1 MPGYKYPYLQV
12 GLSIGRYEESNI
24 SAYIDTGFEGYLVV
38 PEEYTEKLG
47 FPPFIT
53 DWEVA
58 DGAIIATAEYL
69 GTVQIPEIG
78 FSVDARITCLG
89 SEFLIGRGVIDN
101 LRVVLDRGQQVII
114 EALM

>member
-1 MPGYKYPYLQV
+1 MPSYKYPYASQIVDWSVRKKQYFCLY
-12 GLSIGRYEESNI
+12 RY
-24 SAYIDTGFEGYLVV
+24 GFEGYLVV

-89 SEFLIGRGVIDN
+89 NNFF
-101 LRVVLDRGQQVII
+101 
-114 EALM
+114 